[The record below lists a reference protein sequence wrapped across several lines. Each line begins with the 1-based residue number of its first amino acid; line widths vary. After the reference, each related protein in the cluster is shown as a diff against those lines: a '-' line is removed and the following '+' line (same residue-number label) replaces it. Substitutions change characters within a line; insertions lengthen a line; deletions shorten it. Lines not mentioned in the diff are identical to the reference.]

1 MARFAAARFAAAQ
14 FVAAQFVAT
23 LVALALAAC
32 QPAKPTLDP
41 NAEPIAR
48 AFFDEVRT
56 GADLDADTHL
66 AHELKNPTSEEQLTV
81 FRSLIPVEP
90 PRSIELKSWEAR
102 TDAAG
107 TTTKLTEL
115 YRYADRTLVA
125 QTALF
130 KSPSGEDPV
139 IIGFNLTEQD
149 QG

>member
-1 MARFAAARFAAAQ
+1 MSRFARVLGAFIG
-14 FVAAQFVAT
+14 VW
-23 LVALALAAC
+23 ALTAC

-56 GADLDADTHL
+56 GADLDADEHL
-66 AHELKNPTSEEQLTV
+66 AHELKNPTSEQQLAV
-81 FRSLIPVEP
+81 FKTLIPVEP
-90 PRSIELKSWEAR
+90 PRSVELKSWEVS

-107 TTTKLTEL
+107 ATTKLTEL
-115 YRYADRTLVA
+115 YHYADRTLVA

-130 KSPSGEDPV
+130 KSPSGRDPV

>member
-1 MARFAAARFAAAQ
+1 MARFAGVLGVLSG
-14 FVAAQFVAT
+14 VA
-23 LVALALAAC
+23 ALAAC

-41 NAEPIAR
+41 SAEPIAR

-56 GADLDADTHL
+56 GADLDQDEHL
-66 AHELKNPTSEEQLTV
+66 AHELKNPTSEQQLAV
-81 FRSLIPVEP
+81 FKTLIPVEP
-90 PRSIELKSWEAR
+90 PQQIELKSWEVS

-115 YRYADRTLVA
+115 YHYADRTLAA

-130 KSPSGEDPV
+130 KSPSGKDPV

-149 QG
+149 QTTP

>member
-1 MARFAAARFAAAQ
+1 MARFAG
-14 FVAAQFVAT
+14 VSVV
-23 LVALALAAC
+23 LGGVSALALAAC
-32 QPAKPTLDP
+32 QPAKPTLDA
-41 NAEPIAR
+41 NAEPIAQ

-56 GADLDADTHL
+56 GADLDADEHL
-66 AHELKNPTSEEQLTV
+66 AHELKNPTSEQQLAV
-81 FRSLIPVEP
+81 FKTLIPVEP
-90 PRSIELKSWEAR
+90 PSSIELQAWEVH

-115 YRYADRTLVA
+115 YHYADRTLVA

-130 KSPSGEDPV
+130 KSPSGTAPV

>member
-1 MARFAAARFAAAQ
+1 MARFAAIVGALVSIAA
-14 FVAAQFVAT
+14 V
-23 LVALALAAC
+23 AAC

-48 AFFDEVRT
+48 AFFEEVRT
-56 GADLDADTHL
+56 GADLDADEHL

-90 PRSIELKSWEAR
+90 PQSIELKSWVATR
-102 TDAAG
+102 DSAG

-115 YRYADRTLVA
+115 YHYADRTLMA

-130 KSPSGEDPV
+130 KSPSGRDPV